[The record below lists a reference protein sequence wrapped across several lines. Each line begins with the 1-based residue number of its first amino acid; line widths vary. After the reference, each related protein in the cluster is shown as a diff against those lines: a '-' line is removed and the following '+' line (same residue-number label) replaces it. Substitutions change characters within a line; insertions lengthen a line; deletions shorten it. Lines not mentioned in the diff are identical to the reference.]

1 MFYFKEYVKKYN
13 IDNQLSSDVV
23 FATNSYLMVNGIDYR
38 VCAYGWPD
46 NRVTVAN
53 KITGV
58 NTIKRFG
65 PHGRDKCESYLRSRL
80 EILGVEFP
88 EEE

>member
-1 MFYFKEYVKKYN
+1 MFYFKDYVTRYN
-13 IDNQLSSDVV
+13 IDNQLPYSKITARDDTLVIDA
-23 FATNSYLMVNGIDYR
+23 FDYR
-38 VCAYGWPD
+38 ICTYGWPD

-53 KITGV
+53 KITGI

-65 PHGRDKCESYLRSRL
+65 PLGHDKCESYLRSCL
-80 EILGVEFP
+80 EILGVEFS